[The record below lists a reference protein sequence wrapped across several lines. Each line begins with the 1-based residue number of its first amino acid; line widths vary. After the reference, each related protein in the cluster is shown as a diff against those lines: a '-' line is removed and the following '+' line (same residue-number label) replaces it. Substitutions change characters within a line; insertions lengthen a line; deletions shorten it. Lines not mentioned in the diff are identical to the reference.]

1 MNGVSLC
8 ERKVSSRQCYI
19 HVEDGVDEA
28 LFRFLELVCLMS
40 E

>member
-1 MNGVSLC
+1 MNRLSLR

-28 LFRFLELVCLMS
+28 LFR
-40 E
+40 